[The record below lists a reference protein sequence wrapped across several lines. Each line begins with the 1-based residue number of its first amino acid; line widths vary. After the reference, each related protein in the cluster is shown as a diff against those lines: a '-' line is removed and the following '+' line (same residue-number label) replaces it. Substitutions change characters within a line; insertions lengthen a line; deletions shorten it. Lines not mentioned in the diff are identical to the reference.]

1 MNQELLKV
9 MMVGAIGG
17 YASCKFFMWT
27 YENPRLVKRILWGV
41 NGKK

>member
-1 MNQELLKV
+1 MSQELLRA

-27 YENPRLVKRILWGV
+27 YENPGKVKRILWGV
-41 NGKK
+41 GPEK